1 VTDLVV
7 PSRPFH
13 AFRRLFDPWVLVTAA
28 IAAVIGLPLMVVL
41 AHVFVP
47 AGEVWQHLASTV
59 LPRYVANTLGLMA
72 GVGAGTLLLGTGT
85 AWLVTLHRFPGRTVF
100 EWALL
105 LPMAVPA
112 YVVAYTYTGLFD
124 FAGPAQSALRAAFGW
139 RRGDYWFPEVR
150 SLGGAITVM
159 TLVLYPYV
167 YLMARAAFTEQS
179 VCVIEASRTLGA
191 GAWRRF
197 FRVGL
202 PLARPA
208 VAAGVALAL
217 METLNDLGTVQHFAV
232 DTFTAGIFRTWLG
245 LGEPAA
251 ASQLAAVLL
260 IFVFVLVALERW
272 SRGQARYHQTSI
284 RYRQLPSLRLVGLK
298 GALAAVACT
307 LPIVFGFLLPLAV
320 LVWWAVRSQALG
332 FDLRFLRLAMH
343 SVTLASLAAVLAV
356 VLSLLLAYGVR
367 LRPIPAVRALARLAG
382 IGYAIPGAV
391 VAVGVMLPFAAIDRT
406 VDGWMRAGFGISTG
420 LLLSGTLFAVTFA
433 YLVRFLAISYNAS
446 EASLAKV
453 TRNMDDAARVL
464 GRRPLE
470 ILGAV
475 HLPLLRPSLLAA
487 GLLVFVDVIKEL
499 PATLILRPFDFDTLA
514 IRAYELASDE
524 RLAEAAAPSL
534 AILVAG
540 LGPVILLARAIGR
553 SRPGHRT

>member
-1 VTDLVV
+1 MTDLAV
-7 PSRPFH
+7 PRRPRF
-13 AFRRLFDPWVLVTAA
+13 AFRRLFDPWVLATAA

-47 AGEVWQHLASTV
+47 TGEVWRHLAATV

-72 GVGAGTLLLGTGT
+72 GVGAGTLLLGAGT
-85 AWLVTLHRFPGRTVF
+85 AWLVTLHRFPGRAVF

-124 FAGPAQSALRAAFGW
+124 FAGPVQSGLRALFGW
-139 RRGDYWFPEVR
+139 RRSDYWFPEIR

-159 TLVLYPYV
+159 TFVLYPYV

-208 VAAGVALAL
+208 VVAGVALAL

-284 RYRQLPSLRLVGLK
+284 RYRQLPSLRLGGIK
-298 GALAAVACT
+298 GALATVACA
-307 LPIVFGFLLPLAV
+307 LPILFGFLLPLGV
-320 LVWWAVRSQALG
+320 LIWWAIRSQALG
-332 FDLRFLRLAMH
+332 FDMRFLRLAMH
-343 SVTLASLAAVLAV
+343 SVTLASLAAMLAV
-356 VLSLLLAYGVR
+356 GLSLILAYGVR
-367 LRPIPAVRALARLAG
+367 LRPVPAVRVLARLAG

-391 VAVGVMLPFAAIDRT
+391 VAVGVMVPFAAIDRT
-406 VDGWMRAGFGISTG
+406 VDGWMRASFGISTG

-553 SRPGHRT
+553 SRPGHRP

>member
-1 VTDLVV
+1 
-7 PSRPFH
+7 
-13 AFRRLFDPWVLVTAA
+13 
-28 IAAVIGLPLMVVL
+28 
-41 AHVFVP
+41 
-47 AGEVWQHLASTV
+47 
-59 LPRYVANTLGLMA
+59 
-72 GVGAGTLLLGTGT
+72 
-85 AWLVTLHRFPGRTVF
+85 
-100 EWALL
+100 
-105 LPMAVPA
+105 
-112 YVVAYTYTGLFD
+112 
-124 FAGPAQSALRAAFGW
+124 
-139 RRGDYWFPEVR
+139 
-150 SLGGAITVM
+150 VM
-159 TLVLYPYV
+159 TMVHYPYV

-208 VAAGVALAL
+208 VVAGVALAL

-260 IFVFVLVALERW
+260 IFVFVLVGLERW

-284 RYRQLPSLRLVGLK
+284 RYRQLPSLRLGGAK
-298 GALAAVACT
+298 GALAAAACT
-307 LPIVFGFLLPLAV
+307 LPIAFGFLLPLGV
-320 LVWWAVRSQALG
+320 LVWWAIRSQALG
-332 FDLRFLRLAMH
+332 FDLRFLQLAMH

-356 VLSLLLAYGVR
+356 VLSLVLAYGVR

-391 VAVGVMLPFAAIDRT
+391 VAVGVMIPFAAIDRT

-470 ILGAV
+470 ILGTV

-487 GLLVFVDVIKEL
+487 GHLVFVDVIKEL

-553 SRPGHRT
+553 ARPGHRT